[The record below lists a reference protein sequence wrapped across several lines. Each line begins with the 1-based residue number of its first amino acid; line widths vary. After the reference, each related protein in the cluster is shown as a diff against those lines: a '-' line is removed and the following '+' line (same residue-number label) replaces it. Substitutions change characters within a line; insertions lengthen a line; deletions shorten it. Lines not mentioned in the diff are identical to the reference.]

1 VQNSLLDC
9 FSEVAGVGVSM
20 IDASGESYYASAAFT
35 RKTRYTQRLFSV
47 LSCMEAENAAL
58 LHACQQAY
66 HSGGRFVINAPS
78 GLFYAVSSA
87 VDDSGQLITGFIAGP
102 FIMTEYSTY
111 LSGKVFA
118 GLLPEVLKEI
128 NGGISAIPVKTP
140 AQARAICELLYGLLN
155 GFTDHPVHHMAEAL
169 SSGYWMEDED
179 AFVSAVSEGR
189 VQASAA
195 ILNAML
201 GRLLFQ
207 YTGSLQALRSRVL
220 ELTILLSRA
229 AANVN
234 ADAEAV
240 LGTETDYLLEIY
252 ALSSVEEVVEW
263 LHAVTRRFERHV
275 MKPPSLRYTDTIRK
289 AIDYIKNHFPEKIK
303 LQDIADS
310 VYLSP
315 TYFAKV
321 FKEETGQ
328 TPGNFLNAV
337 RIDAGKRL
345 LSNTSASILEISE
358 RVGFENQGYF
368 TRVFKKTEGLPPGL
382 YRKGAFS

>member
-1 VQNSLLDC
+1 
-9 FSEVAGVGVSM
+9 M
-20 IDASGESYYASAAFT
+20 IDASGRSSYTSAAVT
-35 RKTRYTQRLFSV
+35 RQVLYTQHLFSV
-47 LSCMEAENAAL
+47 LACAEAENAAL

-66 HSGGRFVINAPS
+66 HSGGRFIINAPS

-87 VDDSGQLITGFIAGP
+87 NDNSGELITGFYAGP
-102 FIMTEYSTY
+102 FIMTDYGTY
-111 LSGKVFA
+111 LSGKGFSR
-118 GLLPEVLKEI
+118 LLPEVFKEI
-128 NGGISAIPVKTP
+128 SGGISAIPVKTP
-140 AQARAICELLYGLLN
+140 AQARAICELLYGLWN
-155 GFTDHPVHHMAEAL
+155 GLLDRPVHRISETP
-169 SSGYWMEDED
+169 SSGYWMEDEA
-179 AFVSAVSEGR
+179 AFITAVSEGR

-240 LGTETDYLLEIY
+240 LGTEPDYLLEIY

-337 RIDAGKRL
+337 RIDAGKQLL
-345 LSNTSASILEISE
+345 LSTSASILEISE